1 MVCDC
6 VQLVYA
12 CAHVCEGVCLC
23 MSTKHTCNEKARR
36 AGMGTR
42 AAMKNAIMLLMEV
55 RATLVP
61 VRRRQSPVRSFTKKP
76 PRRHKSEERK
86 KEERTR
92 EERRRGFERYLE
104 GYVAFSFCEG
114 VSQQKHIIHTDP
126 QCQEGKHLE

>member
-12 CAHVCEGVCLC
+12 CAHVCEGMCLC
-23 MSTKHTCNEKARR
+23 MSAKHTCNEKARS

-76 PRRHKSEERK
+76 QKQKTQIR
-86 KEERTR
+86 R
-92 EERRRGFERYLE
+92 EEKRGEDKGREEKRL
-104 GYVAFSFCEG
+104 
-114 VSQQKHIIHTDP
+114 
-126 QCQEGKHLE
+126 

>member
-23 MSTKHTCNEKARR
+23 MSAKHTCNEKARS

-61 VRRRQSPVRSFTKKP
+61 VRRRQSPVRSFTKKKQKQKTQI
-76 PRRHKSEERK
+76 R
-86 KEERTR
+86 R
-92 EERRRGFERYLE
+92 EEKRGEDKGREEKRL
-104 GYVAFSFCEG
+104 
-114 VSQQKHIIHTDP
+114 
-126 QCQEGKHLE
+126 

>member
-12 CAHVCEGVCLC
+12 CAHVCKGVCLC
-23 MSTKHTCNEKARR
+23 MSAKHTCNEKARS

-61 VRRRQSPVRSFTKKP
+61 VRRRQSPVRSFTKKTNQKTEDTNQN
-76 PRRHKSEERK
+76 RGK
-86 KEERTR
+86 K
-92 EERRRGFERYLE
+92 RRGQGKRGEEALK
-104 GYVAFSFCEG
+104 GTLKGMLLS
-114 VSQQKHIIHTDP
+114 VSVK
-126 QCQEGKHLE
+126 E

>member
-12 CAHVCEGVCLC
+12 CARVCEGVCLC
-23 MSTKHTCNEKARR
+23 MSAKHTCNEKARS

-61 VRRRQSPVRSFTKKP
+61 VRRRQSPVRSFTKAKNKN
-76 PRRHKSEERK
+76 RRHKSEESK
-86 KEERTR
+86 KEDRTR
-92 EERRRGFERYLE
+92 EERRRGF
-104 GYVAFSFCEG
+104 
-114 VSQQKHIIHTDP
+114 
-126 QCQEGKHLE
+126 